1 MCEREVCSK
10 NSKINQQEW
19 LCGERGAC
27 MIQVYH
33 TKLNGVWYG
42 AAVQDEQVLATCFSV
57 EELDL
62 RRLLRK
68 LPHNIPFQ
76 VVEEPNQF
84 LTNVLGFLEEV
95 FNGKDRKSYG
105 FKIAMDHLSSYTRN
119 VLKCTRLVPVG
130 YVTSYGAIAKVVGGS
145 ARSVG
150 RVEASN
156 PFPLLIPCHRV
167 VRSDLSVGG
176 YGYGEQVKLEIL
188 QREERGYEESMG
200 LEVEER
206 ELSLFPAE
214 WVKQKQ
220 G

>member
-1 MCEREVCSK
+1 
-10 NSKINQQEW
+10 
-19 LCGERGAC
+19 

-42 AAVQDEQVLATCFSV
+42 TAVQDEQVLATCFSV
-57 EELDL
+57 EEPDL
-62 RRLLRK
+62 RRLLRR
-68 LPHNIPFQ
+68 LPAGIPFQ
-76 VVEEPNQF
+76 VAEEPNQL
-84 LTNVLGFLEEV
+84 LTNVLSALEEV
-95 FNGKDRKSYG
+95 FNGKDRESYG
-105 FKIAMDHLSSYTRN
+105 FKIAAAHLSSYTRK
-119 VLKCTRLVPVG
+119 VLNCTCLVPVG

-167 VRSDLSVGG
+167 VRSDLSIGG

-188 QREERGYEESMG
+188 QREERGYEESME
-200 LEVEER
+200 LKVEGG

-214 WVKQKQ
+214 WVKEELSSAV
-220 G
+220 

>member
-1 MCEREVCSK
+1 MCERGACSK

-19 LCGERGAC
+19 LCSERGAC
-27 MIQVYH
+27 MIQLYH

-42 AAVQDEQVLATCFSV
+42 AAVQDDRVVATCFSV
-57 EELDL
+57 EEPDL
-62 RRLLRK
+62 RRLRQR
-68 LPHNIPFQ
+68 LPDGIPFQ
-76 VVEEPNQF
+76 VAEEPNQL
-84 LTNVLGFLEEV
+84 LTNVLGALEEV
-95 FNGKDRKSYG
+95 FNGKDRESYG
-105 FKIAMDHLSSYTRN
+105 FKIVMGHLSSYSRK
-119 VLKCTRLVPVG
+119 VLNCTCLVPVG
-130 YVTSYGAIAKVVGGS
+130 YVTSYGAIARAVGGS

-167 VRSDLSVGG
+167 VRSDLSIGG

-188 QREERGYEESMG
+188 RREKRGYEESMRLKVDDG
-200 LEVEER
+200 

-214 WVKQKQ
+214 WVKQR

>member
-1 MCEREVCSK
+1 
-10 NSKINQQEW
+10 
-19 LCGERGAC
+19 

-42 AAVQDEQVLATCFSV
+42 AAVHDNQVLATCFSV
-57 EELDL
+57 EEPDL
-62 RRLLRK
+62 KRLLRK

-76 VVEEPNQF
+76 VAEEPNQL
-84 LTNVLGFLEEV
+84 LTNVLGALEEI
-95 FNGKDRKSYG
+95 FNGKDRQSYG
-105 FKIAMDHLSSYTRN
+105 FKIATDHLSSYTKK
-119 VLKCTRLVPVG
+119 VLNCTCLVPVG

-167 VRSDLSVGG
+167 VRSDLSIGG
-176 YGYGEQVKLEIL
+176 YGYGKEVKLEIL
-188 QREERGYEESMG
+188 RREGRGYEESMK
-200 LEVEER
+200 LKVEER
-206 ELSLFPAE
+206 ELALFPAE
-214 WVKQKQ
+214 WVNQKQ